1 MDPTTG
7 QAAFLL
13 VREDDNHDNTITIDH
28 PIAMDPR
35 PVLMLQM
42 IHTAAATIHLMLMT
56 ASGPQT
62 IMGQMTM
69 VLAAT
74 TIHMAA
80 TAGRRILAALMGH
93 QT

>member
-1 MDPTTG
+1 
-7 QAAFLL
+7 
-13 VREDDNHDNTITIDH
+13 
-28 PIAMDPR
+28 MDPR
-35 PVLMLQM
+35 PIPMAHQTT
-42 IHTAAATIHLMLMT
+42 IHTAAATSHPTLTT

-62 IMGQMTM
+62 GQMTM

-80 TAGRRILAALMGH
+80 TTGRRILAALMGH

>member
-1 MDPTTG
+1 MR
-7 QAAFLL
+7 A
-13 VREDDNHDNTITIDH
+13 DDHHDNMFTIDH

-35 PVLMLQM
+35 LILMLQM
-42 IHTAAATIHLMLMT
+42 IHTAAATNIHPMLTM

-69 VLAAT
+69 VLA
-74 TIHMAA
+74 IHMAA
-80 TAGRRILAALMGH
+80 PTGRRILAALMGH